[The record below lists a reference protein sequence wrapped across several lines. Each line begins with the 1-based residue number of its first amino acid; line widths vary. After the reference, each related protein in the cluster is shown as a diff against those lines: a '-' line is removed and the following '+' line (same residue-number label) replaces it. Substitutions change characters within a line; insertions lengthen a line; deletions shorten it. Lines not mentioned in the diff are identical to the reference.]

1 MKEKSQYTEEFDKW
15 FASLPLSLQKEL
27 DEAADIMAKHFA
39 DFIDNEIIDSYL
51 KDNNVR

>member
-15 FASLPLSLQKEL
+15 FASLPLPLQKEL
-27 DEAADIMAKHFA
+27 DEAADIIAKLFA